1 MSSLSRSVVLA
12 LILLLSFLGVALGVQ
27 WWVLKE
33 TQRLQEETVST
44 RSRQLDESLAL
55 APRQPADWDEP
66 HRQRLGSLIG
76 GTVILVRSEAAAATG
91 KRTGGTLR
99 LDRPMPGHP
108 GWTVQAEL
116 QLATLERLH
125 LLHQR
130 ALVAIVLL
138 GAVIVLVP
146 VWLGIL
152 GARRGE
158 LPGGGSRVPWRA
170 LRSEAAGLEH
180 FARMTVERGDALERE
195 HGARVRA
202 EENVQVTQTQ
212 LDRSLAE
219 RVRLGQELHDNVSQT
234 LYAVTLTLES
244 VRRKMTAAP
253 GVEQRL
259 DQCMAELKRLN
270 QEVRAHLRELE
281 PGQVNREPLSAALTA
296 LAAGFG
302 SGGAARIESRLDEE
316 ALALIPQA
324 HTADIVN
331 IVREAISN
339 GLRHGGARRITLRA
353 ERSDDSVALAVMDDG
368 AGFDPE
374 AGKAGHGL
382 ANMQAR
388 AAGLGGSVRV
398 TAAPGKGTRVLLT
411 LPVASETAS

>member
-12 LILLLSFLGVALGVQ
+12 LILLLAFLGVALGVQ

-33 TQRLQEETVST
+33 TQRLQNETVAI
-44 RSRQLDESLAL
+44 RSRQLDEALAL
-55 APRQPADWDEP
+55 APRPPAGWDGD
-66 HRQRLGSLIG
+66 HRQRLGRLIG
-76 GTVILVRSEAAAATG
+76 GTVTLVRHEAAAAQSQ
-91 KRTGGTLR
+91 RTAGTLR
-99 LDRPMPGHP
+99 LDRPLPGHP
-108 GWTVQAEL
+108 DWTVHAEL

-130 ALVAIVLL
+130 SLVAIVLL

-146 VWLGIL
+146 VWLGIA
-152 GARRGE
+152 GARQGE
-158 LPGGGSRVPWRA
+158 TAAGGSRFPWRA
-170 LRSEAAGLEH
+170 MRSEAAGLEH

-202 EENVQVTQTQ
+202 EENFQVSQTQ

-234 LYAVTLTLES
+234 LYAATLTLES

-253 GVEQRL
+253 EVEQRL
-259 DQCMAELKRLN
+259 EQCMAELKRLN
-270 QEVRAHLRELE
+270 REVRAHLRELE
-281 PGQVNREPLSAALTA
+281 PGQVKREPLSAALTA
-296 LAAGFG
+296 LAAGFA
-302 SGGAARIESRLDEE
+302 SGGTARIESRLDEE

-339 GLRHGGARRITLRA
+339 SLRHGGARQITLRA
-353 ERSDDSVALAVMDDG
+353 ERSDASVALAVVDDG
-368 AGFDPE
+368 TGFDPE
-374 AGKAGHGL
+374 NGKAGHGL

-388 AAGLGGSVRV
+388 AAGFGGSVRV
-398 TAAPGKGTRVLLT
+398 TTEPGKGTRVLLT
-411 LPVASETAS
+411 LPVASEATT